1 MLAAAP
7 ALPPRPLC
15 PPGACNCAIETL
27 LMQPPGQWRILQLT
41 RAEEQRLVQR
51 LENLRDLGDLRHMQQ
66 RMAQQ
71 LGIVL
76 QVASS
81 AQEVRT
87 LRGIIVAVQE
97 QPGLCRKTRQAIAA
111 AVRKSMAQ
119 RPQIAWALLDED
131 GLFGAAR

>member
-71 LGIVL
+71 LGISL
-76 QVASS
+76 GVAVAATTLHLSMVARGASELATPDVMAGFVVIGLLCMAS
-81 AQEVRT
+81 AWSFRR
-87 LRGIIVAVQE
+87 LRGDD
-97 QPGLCRKTRQAIAA
+97 G
-111 AVRKSMAQ
+111 
-119 RPQIAWALLDED
+119 ALLR
-131 GLFGAAR
+131 A